1 MDLVLNAEE
10 LAFQEQVRDFIATK
24 LPGEI
29 QDQVRLA
36 PSYVTLEHT
45 RTWQKLLNEQGWGA
59 PGWPVANGGTGW
71 NAMQKYIYDAEYQAA
86 DCPRQSPFGIS
97 MVGPVLCEF
106 GTDAQK
112 EQHLGP
118 IIRGEKFWCQ
128 GYSEPGSGSDLA
140 SLSTRAVADG
150 DDYVI
155 NGHKIWTSHAHHAD
169 WMFCLVRTDPDC
181 KPQQGISFVL
191 IDMTTP
197 GITVKP
203 IISID
208 GHHYLNEVF
217 LDDVRVPIANR
228 IGEENKG
235 WTYAKFLLGHERTGI
250 AGVGK
255 SKHKVERLKAI
266 ASVELDEGKP
276 MLSDPGFRA
285 RISQAEVELQAVE
298 YTQLRILAQAKSG
311 QPPGPEA
318 STLKIGGTQVEQTLN
333 ELMIEAIGNYA
344 APFPTDAQDPERNE
358 PPIGPAHGIGLMQE
372 RLLRRAASIY
382 GGSNEIQ
389 RNIIAKAVLEL

>member
-1 MDLVLNAEE
+1 MDLVLNDDE
-10 LAFQEQVRDFIATK
+10 LAFQAEVRDFFAAK
-24 LPGEI
+24 LPREI
-29 QDQVRLA
+29 QDRVRLA
-36 PSYVTLEHT
+36 PSYVPREFT
-45 RTWQKLLNEQGWGA
+45 RAWQKLLHEQGWGA
-59 PGWPVANGGTGW
+59 PNWPVKHGGTGW
-71 NAMQKYIYDAEYQAA
+71 NAVRKYIYDAEYQAA

-97 MVGPVLCEF
+97 MVGPVICAF

-112 EQHLGP
+112 QRHLGP
-118 IIRGEKFWCQ
+118 IIAGEKFWCQ

-140 SLSTRAVADG
+140 SLSTRAVPDG
-150 DDYVI
+150 DDYVV
-155 NGHKIWTSHAHHAD
+155 NGQKIWTSHAHHAD
-169 WMFCLVRTDPDC
+169 WMFALVRTDPDC
-181 KPQQGISFVL
+181 KPQQGISFLL
-191 IDMTTP
+191 IDMATP
-197 GITVKP
+197 GIRVKP

-217 LDDVRVPIANR
+217 FDDARVPIANR

-255 SKHKVERLKAI
+255 SKRKVERLKAI
-266 ASVELDEGKP
+266 AGVEMENGKSI
-276 MLSDPGFRA
+276 LADPSFRA
-285 RISQAEVELQAVE
+285 RISQAEVALRAVE
-298 YTQLRILAQAKSG
+298 FTQLRILAQQKAG

-344 APFPTDAQDPERNE
+344 APFPPDAQDMERNE
-358 PPIGPAHGIGLMQE
+358 PPIGPAHGVGLMQE
-372 RLLRRAASIY
+372 RLLRRAATIY

-389 RNIIAKAVLEL
+389 RNIIAKAVLEM